1 MINEQRVSLMTR
13 MEIYRKHKGRRDER
27 ISAYFMGDYLA
38 KQVLLSVIFASAA
51 FLLIAAVY
59 ALYNFEDL
67 MLSVYNFSLS
77 GLAGRIAIA
86 YALFLAAYIAVTV
99 IVYTGRYRRT
109 HRRLERYYN
118 ALDRLSEYYEREEEL

>member
-38 KQVLLSVIFASAA
+38 KQVLLSVICASAA

-109 HRRLERYYN
+109 HRRLEHYYN

>member
-13 MEIYRKHKGRRDER
+13 MEIYRKHNGRRDER

-38 KQVLLSVIFASAA
+38 KQVLLSVICASAA

-77 GLAGRIAIA
+77 GRIAIA

>member
-13 MEIYRKHKGRRDER
+13 MEIYRKHNGRRDER

-38 KQVLLSVIFASAA
+38 KQVLLSVICASAA

-77 GLAGRIAIA
+77 GLA
-86 YALFLAAYIAVTV
+86 
-99 IVYTGRYRRT
+99 TGRYRRT

>member
-1 MINEQRVSLMTR
+1 M
-13 MEIYRKHKGRRDER
+13 
-27 ISAYFMGDYLA
+27 
-38 KQVLLSVIFASAA
+38 LLSVICASAA